1 MSNSIVA
8 NFLTTQ
14 RRALSS
20 CMLGICL
27 LSLLGNTGCR
37 STTDNQIDLLEREL
51 RVQEDYIYELEGYVV
66 DYSEKLRDCRGCSPS
81 QTAVYSEE
89 VYEPAPASS
98 SSKSTKKSTP
108 RRSKQEKSI
117 IDSPQEDL
125 PSPPAEQTPG
135 ISPEDMEV
143 PEIEFQME
151 DPLTDANVQ
160 EELQQVAAVELDYR
174 SAEGEALMIPD
185 PVGFESDEP
194 SSSETE
200 EADESDLF
208 DEEVLVEQQPE
219 TVQRVAKRL
228 EVKHLFRS
236 GEEDAAEKNLLTV
249 VEALDENDE
258 PVDLDGEVSLMVMT
272 PEASGQMKRVKRWNF
287 TAAETRSAWQSS
299 DLGDGLHLELP
310 LEAVRLPKAP
320 LELWARLVT
329 ADGRKLLTKLP
340 FETQTLVALGEG
352 EAQPKS
358 AESALAST
366 DESANPLRDT
376 GTRSIEP
383 DENLKLANKEI
394 SSSKTRWRSSSRHVD
409 TPSKGF
415 ATTAG
420 QSNGWTKQ
428 TPGRLSYRPTKAGNR

>member
-20 CMLGICL
+20 CMLGIFL
-27 LSLLGNTGCR
+27 LSLLGITGCR

-98 SSKSTKKSTP
+98 RSKSSKKSSS

-117 IDSPQEDL
+117 IDSSQEDL
-125 PSPPAEQTPG
+125 PSPPAEQAPDV
-135 ISPEDMEV
+135 SPEDMEV

-151 DPLTDANVQ
+151 DPLTEAHVQ

-194 SSSETE
+194 DRIETE
-200 EADESDLF
+200 EAEESDLF

-219 TVQRVAKRL
+219 AVQRVAKRL

-236 GEEDAAEKNLLTV
+236 GDADAAGKNLLTV
-249 VEALDENDE
+249 VEALDENNE

-272 PEASGQMKRVKRWNF
+272 PEASGQLKRVKRWNF
-287 TAAETRSAWQSS
+287 TAAETHSAWQSS

-310 LEAVRLPKAP
+310 LEAVSLPKAP

-340 FETQTLVALGEG
+340 FETQTLAALGDG
-352 EAQPKS
+352 EVKPKS
-358 AESALAST
+358 TDSALAST

-376 GTRSIEP
+376 GTRSIES
-383 DENLKLANKEI
+383 DGNLKLANKE
-394 SSSKTRWRSSSRHVD
+394 SSSTKTRWRSSSRHVD
-409 TPSKGF
+409 TTSKGF
-415 ATTAG
+415 ATTAS

-428 TPGRLSYRPTKAGNR
+428 APGRLSYRPTKAGNR

>member
-1 MSNSIVA
+1 MSNFTVA
-8 NFLTTQ
+8 TDLTTH
-14 RRALSS
+14 RRALAW
-20 CMLGICL
+20 CTLGLCQLIL
-27 LSLLGNTGCR
+27 FGFSGCR

-89 VYEPAPASS
+89 VYEPAPAPS
-98 SSKSTKKSTP
+98 SSKSSRKSTP

-125 PSPPAEQTPG
+125 PSPPADQTPD

-194 SSSETE
+194 NRIETE
-200 EADESDLF
+200 EVAESDLF

-219 TVQRVAKRL
+219 RAQRVAKRL

-236 GEEDAAEKNLLTV
+236 GGAEAAKKNLLTV

-272 PEASGQMKRVKRWNF
+272 PEASGQLKRVKRWNF
-287 TAAETRSAWQSS
+287 TAAETHSAWQSS

-310 LEAVRLPKAP
+310 LEAVSLPKSP
-320 LELWARLVT
+320 LELWPV
-329 ADGRKLLTKLP
+329 
-340 FETQTLVALGEG
+340 
-352 EAQPKS
+352 
-358 AESALAST
+358 
-366 DESANPLRDT
+366 
-376 GTRSIEP
+376 
-383 DENLKLANKEI
+383 
-394 SSSKTRWRSSSRHVD
+394 W
-409 TPSKGF
+409 
-415 ATTAG
+415 
-420 QSNGWTKQ
+420 
-428 TPGRLSYRPTKAGNR
+428 